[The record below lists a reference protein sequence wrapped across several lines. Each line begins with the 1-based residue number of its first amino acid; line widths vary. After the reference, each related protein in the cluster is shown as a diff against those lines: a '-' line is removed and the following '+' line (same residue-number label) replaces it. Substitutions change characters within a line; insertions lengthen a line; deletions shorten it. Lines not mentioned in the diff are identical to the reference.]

1 MQVGIKISPARND
14 NHCEF
19 GCWHK
24 CCPLGGL
31 AAEAETS
38 VCPVPAVSAAA
49 GKLAAAA
56 MPPAIRTLRRE
67 VRAVYGRSIVGPRG
81 WFVWIHRLSRRHR
94 CEPLGQRLIASN

>member
-24 CCPLGGL
+24 CCRLGGL

-67 VRAVYGRSIVGPRG
+67 VRAGIWSFNSGSSWLVCVDSQTFPATSLR
-81 WFVWIHRLSRRHR
+81 
-94 CEPLGQRLIASN
+94 QRLNRFKL